1 LQLAPRSFA
10 DVTVAAP
17 GGRIDHRSAA
27 ELEAALAPLLDAAI
41 ARRGALVLDF
51 AEVEYISS
59 VGLRVLMLA
68 ARRMREAQAPLALAA
83 LQTVVAEIFTIS
95 RFDKVLAVHPSVDAA
110 LGAVSAEALAAWR
123 AGGAA

>member
-1 LQLAPRSFA
+1 MQLAPRSYA

-27 ELEAALAPLLDAAI
+27 ELEASLAPLLDAAI

-110 LGAVSAEALAAWR
+110 LAAVSAEALAAWR